1 MNLGAAKL
9 IAGYVSASA
18 AALATSVKLSCVL
31 GGQLAVAFSGSY
43 FR

>member
-1 MNLGAAKL
+1 MSLGATKL

-18 AALATSVKLSCVL
+18 AALAASVKLACIF
-31 GGQLAVAFSGSY
+31 GGQMAIAFSGSF